1 MEFLTSLQAQ
11 QEQIQKQKALQEK
24 LMEQDKST
32 PGDGFFCSICG
43 TEFARK
49 HHLKR
54 HMMLH
59 TSIKPYVCM
68 AARCKKS
75 FARKDYLDMHEK
87 TCPHLYEESN
97 SGLKA
102 LNGSKK
108 GSKRSNSKVS
118 KGKAR
123 NKNLVNGSLSSLV
136 AYAGPGAKKSTA
148 SSRRRNKGDVF
159 ACPTC
164 RAQDGNGPLTFTT
177 KGALTRHNNEKHAQK
192 HYECDICRKSFARKY
207 RLKTHY
213 MSYHSIHLSASD
225 LKLKAV
231 SNTSY
236 GRPQQP
242 APIFS
247 ATISKPKPQIDPIVS
262 SDSTASMLQR
272 AYKATPTNTLF
283 KKRKALNVDYNQQ
296 AKRVKKVEEIDDVQ
310 AAWDLLGMMHCM

>member
-1 MEFLTSLQAQ
+1 
-11 QEQIQKQKALQEK
+11 
-24 LMEQDKST
+24 MEQDKST

-97 SGLKA
+97 PGLKA

-123 NKNLVNGSLSSLV
+123 NKNVVNGSLSSLV

-192 HYECDICRKSFARKY
+192 
-207 RLKTHY
+207 
-213 MSYHSIHLSASD
+213 
-225 LKLKAV
+225 
-231 SNTSY
+231 
-236 GRPQQP
+236 
-242 APIFS
+242 
-247 ATISKPKPQIDPIVS
+247 
-262 SDSTASMLQR
+262 
-272 AYKATPTNTLF
+272 
-283 KKRKALNVDYNQQ
+283 
-296 AKRVKKVEEIDDVQ
+296 
-310 AAWDLLGMMHCM
+310 